1 NYFTRSICDFLVDYV
16 IIISVIFWSSFA
28 YIPGHLRSINI
39 EHVKYVFIALPFD
52 LLVTALFYFDHKVS
66 SLTTQA
72 KHYPLRKQAEFHWD
86 FFYYDGQ

>member
-1 NYFTRSICDFLVDYV
+1 MIL
-16 IIISVIFWSSFA
+16 I
-28 YIPGHLRSINI
+28 YILRSDRYYGIN
-39 EHVKYVFIALPFD
+39 EALLSSAFGNVKYVFIALPFD